1 MKIIAKIYADSI
13 HMEAM
18 EKLLKRLPAEHRLY
32 VKILNEIGATK
43 GGDFGEEIVYKDLE
57 KMQLPFKYYVF
68 HKLLLHAENTFELD
82 FLLITP
88 FGAVILEVKNI
99 IGELEFQENPSQ
111 LIQRKE
117 TGEIKKYPCPA
128 LQLNEYK
135 YQLSQFFM
143 DHNILVP
150 IFGAVVFASR
160 NSFVK
165 TSTDKAIILNRNEV
179 RPYLR
184 QFQKHKPTLTME
196 EMEKMKD
203 ILLMKNTPFA
213 KFPLT
218 KHYSIQPE
226 ELIRG
231 VECSKCGFIGMLK
244 LKRTWH
250 CPACKTND
258 PYAYKNALTTYFLLY
273 KDSIT
278 NKECREFLLLNNRY
292 EAKHILSNSDLI
304 KHGNNKCTIYKMK
317 KPFIN

>member
-1 MKIIAKIYADSI
+1 MIAKTYVNSI
-13 HMEAM
+13 HVEAM
-18 EKLLKRLPAEHRLY
+18 EKLLKRIPKEHRLY
-32 VKILNEIGATK
+32 LKILNEIGTTK
-43 GGDFGEEIVYKDLE
+43 GGDFGEETVFKDLE
-57 KMQLPFKYYVF
+57 KMKLPFKYYVF
-68 HKLLLHAENTFELD
+68 HKLLLHAENAFELD

-88 FGAVILEVKNI
+88 YGAVILEVKNI
-99 IGELEFQENPSQ
+99 IGELEFEENPSQ

-135 YQLSQFFM
+135 HQLSQFFM

-150 IFGAVVFASR
+150 IYGAIVFASR

-165 TSTDKAIILNRNEV
+165 TSTNKAIILNRNEV
-179 RPYLR
+179 SPYLR

-196 EMEKMKD
+196 EIENMKEV
-203 ILLMKNTPFA
+203 LLTNNTPFA

-231 VECSKCGFIGMLK
+231 AECSKCGFIGMHK
-244 LKRTWH
+244 RKRTWH
-250 CPACKTND
+250 CPACKTNN

-278 NKECREFLLLNNRY
+278 NKECREFLLLNNRH
-292 EAKHILSNSDLI
+292 EANKILSKSNLI
-304 KHGNNKCTIYKMK
+304 KQGNNKSTIYKMK